1 VSMAGTVTRGS
12 RQAER
17 EPRRWVLLLSDS
29 AGLAAVLSRL
39 LDPADRLSRLGSL
52 RELVEARGLDD
63 ATAVVLDLPPG
74 ARPAALVQVRRHY
87 LGPLVVLTARGE
99 GGQVLRPDDACTLL
113 ARPFSAE
120 AVAAA
125 LAGPSLAR
133 PPAPTPGKALTLG
146 KAPAPARA
154 PARAPGR
161 TPAGELV
168 PATPGAGT
176 AADPKSAARK
186 APIWPSWPA
195 MGAARPAPDG
205 IVERG
210 RRLLVALTQGWQA
223 RRRVRVAGFSLIAL
237 VAFTVAFALAAAQG
251 RCGPGCDALGAVF
264 SPAPIIAPA
273 ESRAPSTSRP
283 KRTPA
288 STAAPGGVAGTGAY
302 RGVPGVL
309 ATTTTRQATTT
320 TRRTS
325 PGGGPGPTTP
335 STRPATTQTTAA
347 TTTTGPTVTTPT
359 TPTTETTLPLPGP

>member
-1 VSMAGTVTRGS
+1 VGMAGTVTRES

-17 EPRRWVLLLSDS
+17 EPRRQVLLLSDS

-52 RELVEARGLDD
+52 RELVEARGLDG
-63 ATAVVLDLPPG
+63 AAAVVLDLAPD

-99 GGQVLRPDDACTLL
+99 DGRALLPDDACTVL

-120 AVAAA
+120 ALTAA
-125 LAGPSLAR
+125 LAGPSLPR
-133 PPAPTPGKALTLG
+133 PPAPTPARGPTPA
-146 KAPAPARA
+146 KAP
-154 PARAPGR
+154 
-161 TPAGELV
+161 T
-168 PATPGAGT
+168 PATPGAAT

-186 APIWPSWPA
+186 APVWPSWPA

-237 VAFTVAFALAAAQG
+237 VAFTVAFALAAHG
-251 RCGPGCDALGAVF
+251 RCGPGCDGLGAVF
-264 SPAPIIAPA
+264 SPAPTIAPA
-273 ESRAPSTSRP
+273 EPSAPSTSRP
-283 KRTPA
+283 KRPPA
-288 STAAPGGVAGTGAY
+288 SSTAAPGAAPGAGAS

-309 ATTTTRQATTT
+309 ATSTTRQATTTTT

-325 PGGGPGPTTP
+325 PGGGPGSTTP
-335 STRPATTQTTAA
+335 TTRPATTQTTAA